1 MPCPSAVL
9 TIRMHTN
16 AKAAELATQGGY
28 HDHHAQNIWHQRRH
42 ARVLRPVAGAG
53 LVADCGAGQSEDRQ
67 TAIPASDIKILCV
80 VATQFRAHEARAAAF
95 TEATGIGVKYTYVP
109 FAQHARSADSGN
121 GGGTGGYDMVVV
133 MDQWTP
139 SLTNL
144 LDPIDQ
150 RIADKKIDIKRY
162 PEAYLKLGQVAGK
175 QLGLPTRAHVQ
186 LLFYRKDLFAKNNLQ
201 PPKTWDD
208 VVAVSKV
215 LQEKDNIA
223 GIALPYG
230 KNNGQNLM
238 VWYNFLWGRGADVFD
253 AQGMPAF
260 ATDAGLKAT
269 QDYIDMLRTH
279 KVTPAAAVSFTEQDA
294 VNSMRGGNAAMV
306 PVWWWV
312 RGGLL
317 DPKVSK
323 LTEDQVG
330 HAPMPT
336 YAGGKSSTY
345 INCWIYG
352 ITRNSKNKDAAMEF
366 MTFVSDPSVERDILL
381 DPKES
386 DVVAVQYPNLR
397 DADVNKRF
405 GGMHHFA
412 AEALQNTKVVPYSAD
427 WPQMM
432 EALETAMS
440 EAASG
445 AKTVPDAFKAADTAI
460 RRIVRRG

>member
-1 MPCPSAVL
+1 MEMRISRRTFAAGSTALGASLLMPQSGWSQAAALANL
-9 TIRMHTN
+9 TPG
-16 AKAAELATQGGY
+16 KP
-28 HDHHAQNIWHQRRH
+28 HAGKE
-42 ARVLRPVAGAG
+42 V
-53 LVADCGAGQSEDRQ
+53 
-67 TAIPASDIKILCV
+67 KILCV

-95 TEATGIGVKYTYVP
+95 TEATGITVKYTYVP
-109 FAQHARSADSGN
+109 FANMREALTAEMV
-121 GGGTGGYDMVVV
+121 GGTGGYDMVCV
-133 MDQWTP
+133 MDQWVP
-139 SLTNL
+139 SLVNL
-144 LDPIDQ
+144 MDGMDEQIK
-150 RIADKKIDIKRY
+150 AKKIDLSRY
-162 PEAYLKLGQVAGK
+162 PEAFLKLGQAGGK

-186 LLFYRKDLFAKNNLQ
+186 LLFFRKDLFAKHNLQ
-201 PPKTWDD
+201 APKTWDD
-208 VVAVSKV
+208 VVSVSKV
-215 LQEKDNIA
+215 LQDKESIA

-238 VWYNFLWGRGADVFD
+238 VWYNMLWGRGADVFD
-253 AQGMPAF
+253 ASGMPAF
-260 ATDAGLKAT
+260 ASEAGLKAT
-269 QDYIDMLRTH
+269 QDYIDLLRTH
-279 KVTPAAAVSFTEQDA
+279 KVAPAAAVSFTEQDA
-294 VNSMRGGNAAMV
+294 VNSMRGGNSAMV

-330 HAPMPT
+330 FAPMPS
-336 YAGGKSSTY
+336 YPGGKPSTY
-345 INCWIYG
+345 INCWIYA
-352 ITRNSKNKDAAMEF
+352 ITKGSKNKAAAMEF
-366 MTFVSDPSVERDILL
+366 VTFVTEPSVERDILL

-386 DVVAVQYPNLR
+386 DVVAVQYPSLR

-405 GGMHHFA
+405 GGMHAFA

-445 AKTVPDAFKAADTAI
+445 AKTVPDAFKAAEAAI

>member
-1 MPCPSAVL
+1 
-9 TIRMHTN
+9 MHTYAITN
-16 AKAAELATQGGY
+16 PSLEEAMTVT
-28 HDHHAQNIWHQRRH
+28 RRTF
-42 ARVLRPVAGAG
+42 AAGAATLG
-53 LVADCGAGQSEDRQ
+53 LAGILPAPAWSQ
-67 TAIPASDIKILCV
+67 TAALANLKPGKPHAGTEIKILCV

-95 TEATGIGVKYTYVP
+95 TEATGVTVKYTYVP
-109 FAQHARSADSGN
+109 FANMREALTAEMV
-121 GGGTGGYDMVVV
+121 GGTGGYDMVVV
-133 MDQWTP
+133 MDQWVP
-139 SLTNL
+139 SLVNL
-144 LDPIDQ
+144 MEPMDAQ
-150 RIADKKIDIKRY
+150 IAAKKIDLKRY
-162 PEAYLKLGQVAGK
+162 PEAFLKLGNVAGK

-201 PPKTWDD
+201 APKTWDD
-208 VVAVSKV
+208 VVAASKV
-215 LQEKDNIA
+215 LKEKENID

-260 ATDAGLKAT
+260 ASDAGLKAT
-269 QDYIDMLRTH
+269 QDYVDMLRTH

-330 HAPMPT
+330 FAPLPS
-336 YAGGKSSTY
+336 YPGGKTSTY

-352 ITRNSKNKDAAMEF
+352 ITKASKKKDAAMEF
-366 MTFVSDPSVERDILL
+366 VTFVSDPSVERDILL
-381 DPKES
+381 DPKEN

-397 DADVNKRF
+397 DSDVNKRY
-405 GGMHHFA
+405 GGMHTFA
-412 AEALQNTKVVPYSAD
+412 ADALQNTKVVPYSAE

-445 AKTVPDAFKAADTAI
+445 TKSVPDAFKAADATI
-460 RRIVRRG
+460 RRIARRG

>member
-1 MPCPSAVL
+1 MQKRCNFTP
-9 TIRMHTN
+9 TIEENLMTF
-16 AKAAELATQGGY
+16 T
-28 HDHHAQNIWHQRRH
+28 RRTFS
-42 ARVLRPVAGAG
+42 AGAG
-53 LVADCGAGQSEDRQ
+53 ALAAAGLLP
-67 TAIPASDIKILCV
+67 TAAWSQEAALAGLKPGKPHNGTEIKILCV
-80 VATQFRAHEARAAAF
+80 VATQFKAHETRSAAF
-95 TEATGIGVKYTYVP
+95 TNATGINVKYTYVP
-109 FAQHARSADSGN
+109 FASMREALTAEMV
-121 GGGTGGYDMVVV
+121 GGTGGYDMVVV
-133 MDQWTP
+133 MDQWVP

-144 LDPIDQ
+144 MEPMDERIKAKSIDL
-150 RIADKKIDIKRY
+150 ARY
-162 PEAYLKLGQVAGK
+162 PEAFLKLGQAGGK

-186 LLFYRKDLFAKNNLQ
+186 LLFYRKDLFAKHAIAA
-201 PPKTWDD
+201 PKTWDD
-208 VVAVSKV
+208 VIAASKT
-215 LQEKDNIA
+215 LKDKENID

-260 ATDAGLKAT
+260 ASEAGLKAT
-269 QDYIDMLRTH
+269 QDYVDMLRTH

-323 LTEDQVG
+323 LTEEQVG
-330 HAPMPT
+330 FAPLPSFP
-336 YAGGKSSTY
+336 GGKSSTY
-345 INCWIYG
+345 INCWIYA
-352 ITRNSKNKDAAMEF
+352 ITKGSKNKDAAMEF
-366 MTFVSDPSVERDILL
+366 AAWVSHPTVERDILV
-381 DPKES
+381 DPKEN
-386 DVVAVQYPNLR
+386 DVVAVQYANMR
-397 DADVNKRF
+397 DADVNKRY
-405 GGMHHFA
+405 GGMHTFA
-412 AEALQNTKVVPYSAD
+412 ADALQNTKVVPYSAD

-445 AKTVPDAFKAADTAI
+445 TKSVPDAFKAADATI

>member
-1 MPCPSAVL
+1 MTFSRRTFGL
-9 TIRMHTN
+9 GT
-16 AKAAELATQGGY
+16 AALGLGAMVPGAAWSQAAALANLKPGKP
-28 HDHHAQNIWHQRRH
+28 HA
-42 ARVLRPVAGAG
+42 GT
-53 LVADCGAGQSEDRQ
+53 E
-67 TAIPASDIKILCV
+67 IKVLCV

-95 TEATGIGVKYTYVP
+95 TEATGITVKYTYVP
-109 FAQHARSADSGN
+109 FANMREALTAEMV
-121 GGGTGGYDMVVV
+121 GGTGGYDMVVV
-133 MDQWTP
+133 MDQWVP
-139 SLTNL
+139 SLANL
-144 LDPIDQ
+144 MEPMDKP
-150 RIADKKIDIKRY
+150 IADKKIDLKRY
-162 PEAYLKLGQVAGK
+162 PEAFLKLGQIGGK
-175 QLGLPTRAHVQ
+175 QHGLPTRAHVQ

-201 PPKTWDD
+201 APKTWDD
-208 VVAVSKV
+208 VIAASKV
-215 LQEKDNIA
+215 LQDKENIA

-238 VWYNFLWGRGADVFD
+238 VWYNMLWGRGADVFD

-260 ATDAGLKAT
+260 ASDAGLKAT

-279 KVTPAAAVSFTEQDA
+279 KVTPPAAVSFNEQDA

-323 LTEDQVG
+323 LTEAQVG
-330 HAPMPT
+330 FAPMPS
-336 YAGGKSSTY
+336 YAGGKPSTY
-345 INCWIYG
+345 INCWIYA
-352 ITRNSKNKDAAMEF
+352 ITKNSKNKSAAMEF
-366 MTFVSDPSVERDILL
+366 VTFVSDPSVERDILL

-397 DADVNKRF
+397 DPDVNKRF
-405 GGMHHFA
+405 GGMHTFA
-412 AEALQNTKVVPYSAD
+412 AEALTNTKVVPYTAD

-445 AKTVPDAFKAADTAI
+445 AKSVPDAFKAADAAI

>member
-1 MPCPSAVL
+1 MQISRRIFSAS
-9 TIRMHTN
+9 
-16 AKAAELATQGGY
+16 AAALGMAGLQTSQAWSQAAALAGLKPGKP
-28 HDHHAQNIWHQRRH
+28 H
-42 ARVLRPVAGAG
+42 AGA
-53 LVADCGAGQSEDRQ
+53 E
-67 TAIPASDIKILCV
+67 IKVLCV
-80 VATQFRAHEARAAAF
+80 VATQFRAHETRAAAF
-95 TEATGIGVKYTYVP
+95 TDASGIAVKYTYVP
-109 FAQHARSADSGN
+109 FANMREALTAEMV
-121 GGGTGGYDMVVV
+121 GGTGGYDIVVV
-133 MDQWTP
+133 MDQWVP

-144 LDPIDQ
+144 LDPMDQ
-150 RIADKKIDIKRY
+150 RIADKKIDLKRY
-162 PEAYLKLGQVAGK
+162 PDAYLKLGQVKGQ

-208 VVAVSKV
+208 VVSVSKV
-215 LQEKDNIA
+215 LQDKENIA

-260 ATDAGLKAT
+260 ATEAGLKAT
-269 QDYIDMLRTH
+269 QDYIDLLRTH

-323 LTEDQVG
+323 LTEEQVG
-330 HAPMPT
+330 HAPLPS
-336 YAGGKSSTY
+336 YPGSKSSTY

-352 ITRNSKNKDAAMEF
+352 IAKNSKNKDAAMEYLS
-366 MTFVSDPSVERDILL
+366 FVSDPAVERDILL

-397 DADVNKRF
+397 DPDVNRRF
-405 GGMHHFA
+405 GGMHNFA

-445 AKTVPDAFKAADTAI
+445 AKPVPEAFKAADATI
-460 RRIVRRG
+460 RRIARRG

>member
-1 MPCPSAVL
+1 MEMRISRRTFAAGSTALGASLLMPQSGWSQAAALANL
-9 TIRMHTN
+9 TPG
-16 AKAAELATQGGY
+16 KP
-28 HDHHAQNIWHQRRH
+28 HAGKE
-42 ARVLRPVAGAG
+42 V
-53 LVADCGAGQSEDRQ
+53 
-67 TAIPASDIKILCV
+67 KILCV

-95 TEATGIGVKYTYVP
+95 TEATGITVKYTYVP
-109 FAQHARSADSGN
+109 FANMREALTAEMV
-121 GGGTGGYDMVVV
+121 GGTGGYDMVCV
-133 MDQWTP
+133 MDQWVP
-139 SLTNL
+139 SLVNL
-144 LDPIDQ
+144 MDGMDEQIK
-150 RIADKKIDIKRY
+150 AKKIDLKRY
-162 PEAYLKLGQVAGK
+162 PEAFLKLGQAGGK

-186 LLFYRKDLFAKNNLQ
+186 LLFYRKDLFAKHNLQ
-201 PPKTWDD
+201 APKTWDD
-208 VVAVSKV
+208 VVTVSKV
-215 LQEKDNIA
+215 LQDKENIA

-238 VWYNFLWGRGADVFD
+238 VWYNMLWGRGADVFD
-253 AQGMPAF
+253 ASGMPTF
-260 ATDAGLKAT
+260 ASEAGLKAT
-269 QDYIDMLRTH
+269 QDYIDLLRTH
-279 KVTPAAAVSFTEQDA
+279 KVAPAAAVSFTEQDA
-294 VNSMRGGNAAMV
+294 VNSMRGGNSAMV

-330 HAPMPT
+330 FAPMPS
-336 YAGGKSSTY
+336 YPGGKPSTY
-345 INCWIYG
+345 INCWIYA
-352 ITRNSKNKDAAMEF
+352 ITKGSKNKAAAMEF
-366 MTFVSDPSVERDILL
+366 VTFVTEPSIERDILL

-386 DVVAVQYPNLR
+386 DVVAVQYPSLR

-405 GGMHHFA
+405 GGMHAFA

-445 AKTVPDAFKAADTAI
+445 AKTVPDAFKAAEAAI

>member
-1 MPCPSAVL
+1 MSITRRHFSLGAASLGLAGL
-9 TIRMHTN
+9 TPG
-16 AKAAELATQGGY
+16 AAWSQAAALATVKPGK
-28 HDHHAQNIWHQRRH
+28 
-42 ARVLRPVAGAG
+42 PFAGT
-53 LVADCGAGQSEDRQ
+53 E
-67 TAIPASDIKILCV
+67 IKILCV

-95 TEATGIGVKYTYVP
+95 TDATGITVKYTYVP
-109 FAQHARSADSGN
+109 FASMRDALTAEMV
-121 GGGTGGYDMVVV
+121 GGTGGYDMVTV
-133 MDQWTP
+133 MDQWVP

-144 LDPIDQ
+144 MDPMDQ
-150 RIADKKIDIKRY
+150 RITDKKIDLKRY
-162 PEAYLKLGQVAGK
+162 PEAFLNLGQVGGK
-175 QLGLPTRAHVQ
+175 QFGLPTRAHVQ

-201 PPKTWDD
+201 PPKTWDE
-208 VVAVSKV
+208 VVTVSKV
-215 LQEKDNIA
+215 LQDKENIA

-230 KNNGQNLM
+230 KNSGQNLM
-238 VWYNFLWGRGADVFD
+238 VWYNLLWGRGADVFD

-260 ATDAGLKAT
+260 ASEAGLKAT

-279 KVTPAAAVSFTEQDA
+279 KVTPPAAVSFNEQDA

-312 RGGLL
+312 RGGLF

-345 INCWIYG
+345 INCWIYAL
-352 ITRNSKNKDAAMEF
+352 TKNSKNKDAAMEF
-366 MTFVSDPSVERDILL
+366 VAFVSEPSVERDILL

-397 DADVNKRF
+397 DPDVNKRF
-405 GGMHHFA
+405 GGMHTFA
-412 AEALQNTKVVPYSAD
+412 AEALQNTKVVPYSAE

-445 AKTVPDAFKAADTAI
+445 AKSVPDAFKAADATI